1 MPMIKTSIAFHQNLD
16 VGLRQSPGI
25 EIVGEG
31 GCIPSILPPSP
42 TTQSRE
48 LSRNSN
54 VKILMK
60 RYTTSSEETEAA
72 GARFAAS
79 LRGNETIAF
88 FGDLGAGK
96 TTFLKGMISAL
107 TGCSTA
113 EITSPTFNYLHIY
126 EGKIAVYHFDL
137 YRLTSAEQF
146 NTAGFSEYLN
156 ARGVC
161 CLEWA
166 EKIESKLPPE
176 TIRITLE
183 HQGLDNRLIT
193 IS

>member
-1 MPMIKTSIAFHQNLD
+1 MIKTH
-16 VGLRQSPGI
+16 
-25 EIVGEG
+25 
-31 GCIPSILPPSP
+31 
-42 TTQSRE
+42 
-48 LSRNSN
+48 
-54 VKILMK
+54 
-60 RYTTSSEETEAA
+60 SSEETEAA

-79 LRGNETIAF
+79 LHGNETIAF

-113 EITSPTFNYLHIY
+113 EITSPTFNYLHLY
-126 EGKIAVYHFDL
+126 EGEKIVYHFDL

-146 NTAGFSEYLN
+146 DRAGFSEYLN
-156 ARGVC
+156 TGIC
-161 CLEWA
+161 CIEWA
-166 EKIESKLPPE
+166 EKIASKLPPE

-183 HQGLDNRLIT
+183 HQGLTSRLIT